1 MRTLARALYAAS
13 ILVPVLGT
21 SAALAQPHRWDG
33 DIHHFQGHDFERWRG
48 GAWFHG
54 PHGGRD
60 GWWWVVGPD
69 FYFYPAPVYPYP
81 DPYTPPVVA
90 VAPPVAPAPRPRRRT
105 GTTAPTRKAITP
117 TCRNARCHGRQC
129 RASEPK

>member
-1 MRTLARALYAAS
+1 MRTLARALCAAS

-21 SAALAQPHRWDG
+21 GAALAQPHRWDG
-33 DIHHFQGHDFERWRG
+33 DIHHFQGRDFERWRG

-90 VAPPVAPAPRPRRRT
+90 VAPPVAPAP
-105 GTTAPTRKAITP
+105 APAAQTWYYCANP
-117 TCRNARCHGRQC
+117 QGYYPYVPQC
-129 RASEPK
+129 AVAWQAVPAQ